1 MPDARMPFAARFHQR
16 RQGNLSTLSEPVE
29 LAQPAEDVPRR
40 ASHAMTRP
48 FLHGLTARFAAP
60 SGAPARENWPA
71 SGASDA
77 HLALINAL
85 PGVLKPMTAADV
97 FVRSCDAIN
106 DLPMKNGLRLGLAE
120 LAAITALSP
129 GKGVHRNHDTYTA
142 EGGLPIGRLFAA
154 SLDSS
159 QQWPAN
165 LPEPYMGARMNTVVQ
180 DFYIVATDEG
190 ADLVRLIDSA
200 AISEVSVSF
209 MHDAIICS
217 ICNTD
222 LSECAHWPL
231 EVYDGQVCEGL
242 VRGVTEYLETSL
254 VWQGMAN
261 DTRIKMAA
269 MVSGDT
275 DLKKILANKPRG
287 IGHLLYRPKP
297 LSEYL
302 YRTQ

>member
-1 MPDARMPFAARFHQR
+1 
-16 RQGNLSTLSEPVE
+16 
-29 LAQPAEDVPRR
+29 
-40 ASHAMTRP
+40 MTRP

-85 PGVLKPMTAADV
+85 PGVLKPMNAADV

-106 DLPMKNGLRLGLAE
+106 DLPLKNGLRLGPAE

-129 GKGVHRNHDTYTA
+129 GKGIHVNHDTYTS
-142 EGGLPIGRLFAA
+142 EGGLPLGRILSA
-154 SLDSS
+154 SFRNDGGSGIVS
-159 QQWPAN
+159 
-165 LPEPYMGARMNTVVQ
+165 Q
-180 DFYIVATDEG
+180 DFYLVATDEA
-190 ADLVRLIDSA
+190 ADTVARIDGG

-261 DTRIKMAA
+261 GTSIRMAA
-269 MVSGDT
+269 ALNGDT